1 LGGLVGFIVASNII
15 TFALIARVS
24 RQSISALK
32 AGAEVREDV
41 RALVN
46 VIGLEVTAGI
56 AASVET
62 QAKLAVVLERSMN

>member
-1 LGGLVGFIVASNII
+1 MGGLVGVFDVI
-15 TFALIARVS
+15 T
-24 RQSISALK
+24 SILVIWVFLKTVSALK
-32 AGAEVREDV
+32 ASSEVREDV